1 MRRAGGQPKLA
12 PKLRMWSLATSTAPS
27 RLSSGCTFLAVASR
41 RLVNPFLSLDASPG
55 VCSLAAAEPLPARR
69 SDRGPRETA
78 PLLPARTPAA
88 MNASYGYPAQGYGQ
102 GYPPKYP
109 PAGYP
114 QQGPQY
120 YPQGPYGAQPVYGA
134 RPQKRNGGFLT
145 GCLAAL
151 CCCCL
156 VDDCCCDPTII
167 C

>member
-1 MRRAGGQPKLA
+1 
-12 PKLRMWSLATSTAPS
+12 
-27 RLSSGCTFLAVASR
+27 
-41 RLVNPFLSLDASPG
+41 
-55 VCSLAAAEPLPARR
+55 
-69 SDRGPRETA
+69 
-78 PLLPARTPAA
+78 
-88 MNASYGYPAQGYGQ
+88 MNASYGSPAQGYGQ

-134 RPQKRNGGFLT
+134 RPQRNGGFLS